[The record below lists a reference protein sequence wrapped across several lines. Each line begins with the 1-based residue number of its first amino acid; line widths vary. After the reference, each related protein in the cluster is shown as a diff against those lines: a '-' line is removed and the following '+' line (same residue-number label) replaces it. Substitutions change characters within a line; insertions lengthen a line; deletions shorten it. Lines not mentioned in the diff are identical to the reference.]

1 MDEDD
6 KLDLIAA
13 ILASGSGERSQDAV
27 ANFRA
32 IREQLKAE
40 GINHPQMRRPK
51 PLKTAIAPTDVDP
64 PKS

>member
-1 MDEDD
+1 MDKDD

-13 ILASGSGERSQDAV
+13 ILASGSGERSQNAV

-40 GINHPQMRRPK
+40 GIDDPQMRRPK
-51 PLKTAIAPTDVDP
+51 PLKTAIAPTDFDSR
-64 PKS
+64 KS

>member
-1 MDEDD
+1 MDEHD
-6 KLDLIAA
+6 KIDLIAA

-40 GINHPQMRRPK
+40 GIDGPQMRRPK
-51 PLKTAIAPTDVDP
+51 PLKTAVAPTDLDP
-64 PKS
+64 RKS

>member
-1 MDEDD
+1 MDESD

-32 IREQLKAE
+32 IRAQLKAE
-40 GINHPQMRRPK
+40 GIEDPQMRRSE
-51 PLKTAIAPTDVDP
+51 PLKTAIKPTDVDP
-64 PKS
+64 RNT

>member
-1 MDEDD
+1 MDESD

-40 GINHPQMRRPK
+40 GIDDPQMRQPK
-51 PLKTAIAPTDVDP
+51 PLKTANSTHGLDP
-64 PKS
+64 RKS